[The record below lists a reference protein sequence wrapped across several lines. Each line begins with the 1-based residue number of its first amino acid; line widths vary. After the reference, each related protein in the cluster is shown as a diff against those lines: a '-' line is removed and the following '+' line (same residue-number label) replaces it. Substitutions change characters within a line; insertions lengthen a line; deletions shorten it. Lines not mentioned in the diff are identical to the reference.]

1 MAAELRPSTA
11 EEVAEELAQAS
22 AAGRKIRIAGSA
34 TKLRWGYEAGHPDAV
49 LSTLA
54 LNRILEHNAGDLTAV
69 LEAGVPL
76 ARAQERFAASG
87 QMLALDPC
95 LGTDRRATVGG
106 VLATSDTGPLS
117 HRYGA
122 PRDLVLGMTVVLAD
136 GTVSRSG
143 GQVIKNVAGYD
154 VAKLFCGS
162 FGTLGVIASVNVRL
176 HPLPKS
182 TASAVAH
189 AADPGLLAA
198 AARELAIAALEL
210 EALDLDWEDSAGRL
224 LARCGGATAEP
235 RAERAAS
242 LMSGAGLDR
251 TEVTTEDEPL
261 WEAQRAGQ
269 RSHDR
274 AVIRVVSAPSQL
286 GDVVRAASA
295 SGARVVARA
304 ALGQS
309 YLTVAPEAVQG
320 LVADLP
326 AGASWTLLDG
336 AEAVRASLDPWGK
349 PPPEAAIELMRRVK
363 ARFDPERTCNPGLFV
378 GGI

>member
-1 MAAELRPSTA
+1 MPAELRPSTA
-11 EEVAEELAQAS
+11 EEVAEELGQAS
-22 AAGRKIRIAGSA
+22 AAGRTIRIAGAA
-34 TKLRWGYEAGHPDAV
+34 TKLHWGYVAAPPDAV

-76 ARAQERFAASG
+76 ARAQERFAAAG
-87 QMLALDPC
+87 QMLALDPW
-95 LGTDRRATVGG
+95 LGADRRATVGG
-106 VLATSDTGPLS
+106 VLATSDSGPLS

-189 AADPGLLAA
+189 AADPGLLAG
-198 AARELAIAALEL
+198 AARELAGAPLEL
-210 EALDLDWEDSAGRL
+210 EALDLAWEDGAGRL
-224 LARCGGATAEP
+224 LARCGGATAKP

-274 AVIRVVSAPSQL
+274 AVIRVVSASSQL

-295 SGARVVARA
+295 SGARMVARA
-304 ALGQS
+304 TLGHS
-309 YLTVAPEAVQG
+309 YVTVAPEAVQG

-326 AGASWTLLDG
+326 AGASWKLLDG